1 MKKLTRKYFA
11 PFAIS
16 FSLTLLTGC
25 AGIGKSEAYKDGV
38 KAGET
43 VAKASD
49 LLNGIS
55 DVAQSI
61 GGDNFSLSNDDKS
74 TGCAGLWVLK
84 GIPKY
89 SGKDVA
95 KQKADFLMGCESVLT
110 P

>member
-1 MKKLTRKYFA
+1 MKKITTAIVFA
-11 PFAIS
+11 SIS
-16 FSLTLLTGC
+16 VFVLSGC

-55 DVAQSI
+55 DVAQSL
-61 GGDNFSLSNDDKS
+61 GGDDFSLSKDGKS

-89 SGKDVA
+89 SGKDLA
-95 KQKADFLMGCESVLT
+95 KQKADFLKGCESVLT

>member
-1 MKKLTRKYFA
+1 LKKFIV
-11 PFAIS
+11 AIASIGVAS
-16 FSLTLLTGC
+16 FTLTGC
-25 AGIGKSEAYKDGV
+25 AGLGKSEAYKDGI

-55 DVAQSI
+55 DVASSL
-61 GGDNFSLSNDDKS
+61 GADDFSLTADGKS

-89 SGKDVA
+89 SGEDLQKD
-95 KQKADFLMGCESVLT
+95 KADFLKGCESVLN

>member
-1 MKKLTRKYFA
+1 MKRITTAVAFA
-11 PFAIS
+11 S
-16 FSLTLLTGC
+16 FSVFALSGC

-55 DVAQSI
+55 DVAQSL
-61 GGDNFSLSNDDKS
+61 GGDDFSLSKDGES

-89 SGKDVA
+89 SGKDLA
-95 KQKADFLMGCESVLT
+95 KQKADFLKGCESVLT